1 MRMIPQS
8 LSQRLLLILLG
19 LGLPLLILAALTL
32 SWLIDSHAEQQKR
45 MVEQATLERIAWLV
59 ETEIR
64 EGRLGTAR
72 TQFQKMLAQSFIGVQ
87 RIELYDT
94 QERLLVQAVAAD
106 PTAVPAHLTQRL
118 EQKLGTTAQPLG
130 RLVAEFHAPAFE
142 DIPRRVKWIAL
153 GLLVMPGTAA
163 LLGAWFFA
171 RSLRRRLTR
180 ILNAVEQ
187 ITQGDFK
194 LKLIPR
200 GEDELAR
207 LGRGILQMA
216 GELEQKLLALR
227 ESEERYNLAMR
238 GSRDSLWD
246 WQIPSDIFYISD
258 RFLEWLQIPDA
269 KRPQTFQG
277 WLKFIHPDDIN
288 RVKAELGQH
297 LERRQPFELEFRM
310 ARVDGEF
317 RWMVGRGAVVSD
329 ASGKPYRIAGSVTDT
344 TETRQAQTR
353 LQDALKRL
361 MTLIETLPDVVI
373 FKDEMGRWQILN
385 PAAQTLFQLDD
396 THWTGK
402 TDLDLAR
409 EHSELR
415 RIFLT
420 CHQHDQACWAQGN
433 RYNSLEV
440 VPSLQGG
447 PTRTF
452 EVVRTPLFDSNK
464 QRRGLVIVARDTT
477 QRKRDEEALFAE
489 KERAQVTLQ
498 AITDGVITVDLHGRI
513 DYLNPSAETLTGWPL
528 AQARGQ
534 NLNLVFNLLH
544 PETRLTIGSPI
555 ESVLN
560 QGMAIQPEGTLILL
574 HNQGNEARITLNA
587 APIRDRAG
595 HLSGAVIVFHDSS
608 EQYALMSKLAHQ
620 ATHDA
625 LTQLYNRA
633 AFEQHLQRLLS
644 LPLEQRATD
653 NVLCYMDLDQFKI
666 INDTCGHEAGDE
678 LLRRLAVILQGK
690 LRKQDMLA
698 RLGGDEFA
706 LLLENCPLARAVEIA
721 ENLRKAVGEFRFV
734 WQDKIFSVT
743 LSIGVLPIPP
753 DATLLTEVVSAAD
766 DACYAAKERGR
777 DRVHVTQLNDA
788 EFVRRRD
795 EKRWANQVQRALEQD
810 RFELYAQPIIAQDP
824 RHAQPAHF
832 EVLIRMRDERGEV
845 VSPGLFLP
853 AAERYGLMVQLD
865 RWVVM
870 NVLRTLGD
878 LLRQGQIR
886 RADVLLSVNLSGASL
901 GEASL
906 LNFIREHL
914 WENGVAARMLC
925 FEITE
930 TAAITN
936 FNQAQHLI
944 SELKKLGCQF
954 SLDDF
959 GSGFSSFSYLKN
971 MPVDYLKID
980 GSFVRNI
987 TTSPQDAAMVEV
999 MNQIGHLMGLRTIAE
1014 FVSDAAIWARIQSL
1028 GIDYGQGFYLGKPQP
1043 LLTLLGRQPA

>member
-1 MRMIPQS
+1 MIPNS
-8 LSQRLLLILLG
+8 LSQRLLFILLS
-19 LGLPLLILAALTL
+19 LGLPLLILAAGLL
-32 SWLIDSHAEQQKR
+32 SWLIDTNAGTQKQR
-45 MVEQATLERIAWLV
+45 VEQAILERIASLV
-59 ETEIR
+59 ETDVQ
-64 EGRLGTAR
+64 EGRLATVR
-72 TQFQKMLAQSFIGVQ
+72 TQLNKMLGNSFIGIQ
-87 RIELYDT
+87 RIELYDP
-94 QERLLVQAVAAD
+94 QERLLVQAVPAD
-106 PTAVPAHLTQRL
+106 LVTAPAQLTQRL
-118 EQKLGTTAQPLG
+118 EQKLGQPTQPLG

-142 DIPRRVKWIAL
+142 NIPHRVKLLAL
-153 GLLVMPGTAA
+153 GLLIMPGAAA

-180 ILNAVEQ
+180 ILGAVEQ

-194 LKLIPR
+194 LKLAPR

-216 GELEQKLLALR
+216 GELEQKLRDLH
-227 ESEERYNLAMR
+227 ESEERYNLAIR

-246 WQIPSDIFYISD
+246 WQVPTDIFYISD
-258 RFLEWLQIPDA
+258 RFVEWLQLPES
-269 KRPQTFQG
+269 KRPQTLQG

-288 RVKAELGQH
+288 RVKAELSQH
-297 LERRQPFELEFRM
+297 LQQRRPFELAFRM
-310 ARVDGEF
+310 ARTDGEF
-317 RWMVGRGAVVSD
+317 RWMVGRGAVVCD
-329 ASGKPYRIAGSVTDT
+329 ATGKPTRVAGSVTDV
-344 TETRQAQTR
+344 TETQQAQTR

-361 MTLIETLPDVVI
+361 LTLIETLPDVVI
-373 FKDEMGRWQILN
+373 FKDEIGRWQILN
-385 PAAQTLFQLDD
+385 PAAQALFQLDND
-396 THWTGK
+396 NWLDK
-402 TDLDLAR
+402 TDLELAR
-409 EHSELR
+409 ESPELR

-440 VPSLQGG
+440 VPSLSGG
-447 PTRTF
+447 SARTF
-452 EVVRTPLFDSNK
+452 EVIRTPLFDSAK

-498 AITDGVITVDLHGRI
+498 AITDGVVTVDLQGRI

-528 AQARGQ
+528 AQAKGQ
-534 NLNLVFNLLH
+534 SLGLVFNVLH
-544 PETRLTIGSPI
+544 PETRTSIGNPI
-555 ESVLN
+555 EGVLTR
-560 QGMAIQPEGTLILL
+560 GHAVQPEGTLLLL
-574 HNQGNEARITLNA
+574 HNQGSEARITLNA
-587 APIRDRAG
+587 APIRDRSG
-595 HLSGAVIVFHDSS
+595 NLSGAVIVFHDSS

-633 AFEQHLQRLLS
+633 AFEQHLQRLLN
-644 LPLEQRATD
+644 LPPEQRPAD
-653 NVLCYMDLDQFKI
+653 SVLCYLDLDQFKI

-706 LLLENCPLARAVEIA
+706 LLFESCPLARAVEIA
-721 ENLRKAVGEFRFV
+721 EGLRKAVGEFRFV

-743 LSIGVLPIPP
+743 LSIGVLPIPA
-753 DATLLTEVVSAAD
+753 DATLLNEVVSAAD

-795 EKRWANQVQRALEQD
+795 EKRWANQVQRALEHD
-810 RFELYAQPIIAQDP
+810 RFELYAQPIIAQDAK
-824 RHAQPAHF
+824 HAQPAHF
-832 EVLIRMRDERGEV
+832 EVLIRMRDERGEI

-870 NVLRTLGD
+870 HVLRTLGD
-878 LLRQGQIR
+878 LLRQGHIKR
-886 RADVLLSVNLSGASL
+886 SDVLLSVNLSGASL
-901 GEASL
+901 GEVTL

-914 WENGVAARMLC
+914 WENGVAAKMLC

-936 FNQAQHLI
+936 FTQAQYLI
-944 SELKKLGCQF
+944 AELKKLGCQF

-999 MNQIGHLMGLRTIAE
+999 MNQIGHLMGLKTIAE

-1043 LLTLLGRQPA
+1043 LLTLLGRNLA